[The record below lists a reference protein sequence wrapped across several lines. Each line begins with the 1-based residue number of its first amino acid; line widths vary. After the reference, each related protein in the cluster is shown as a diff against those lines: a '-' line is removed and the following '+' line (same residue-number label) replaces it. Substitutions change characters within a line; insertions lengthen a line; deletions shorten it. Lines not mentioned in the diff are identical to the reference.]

1 MFRVLSGIDLVSLDR
16 LDGLKPEIRERF
28 IKRALTPREIEDAAG
43 QQNSIM
49 GKVAAKEAV
58 AKALGCGIAAA
69 GWQSIEILS
78 NENGAPYLVLHGAA
92 LQSARQNQIFSWSV
106 SITHEHTHAAA
117 VAIALGGI
125 PESEIQQG

>member
-28 IKRALTPREIEDAAG
+28 IKRALTPREMEDAA
-43 QQNSIM
+43 
-49 GKVAAKEAV
+49 
-58 AKALGCGIAAA
+58 GIAAA

-78 NENGAPYLVLHGAA
+78 KESGAPYVVLHGAA